1 MKVKACALLTAMLAS
16 SVSFGSTI
24 AIIDS
29 GVDIQH
35 EALAGKIW
43 TNSIDNT
50 INRRDDDKNGYKDD
64 INGWNFFGNNAR
76 LINYKHNDLFNDDV
90 ERFFRI
96 QGDLL
101 QGTASEE
108 DLNWVKEMVQDQ
120 EFVGSLNKFGA
131 YVHGTHVAAIA
142 AKGNDLAAVSYTHLT
157 LPTICSV

>member
-131 YVHGTHVAAIA
+131 YVLSLIHI
-142 AKGNDLAAVSYTHLT
+142 
-157 LPTICSV
+157 